1 MQIKNKIILYF
12 FIIFFSSNL
21 ILKADEFNIS
31 AKEIMFDKN
40 NNVVTGVG
48 EVEVT
53 SKDGKVIKSEK
64 VIYKKESEFLTVE
77 GNVEFFDTLGN
88 VLKTK
93 KATYDKKKEILKT
106 TVTLRNAVEKQ
117 A

>member
-40 NNVVTGVG
+40 RRAKIGDFG
-48 EVEVT
+48 MSIKYDEVDCI
-53 SKDGKVIKSEK
+53 SGK
-64 VIYKKESEFLTVE
+64 
-77 GNVEFFDTLGN
+77 
-88 VLKTK
+88 KTENEYGTFK
-93 KATYDKKKEILKT
+93 
-106 TVTLRNAVEKQ
+106 
-117 A
+117 

>member
-93 KATYDKKKEILKT
+93 WEI
-106 TVTLRNAVEKQ
+106 R
-117 A
+117 